1 MTSPRITRWQWL
13 PNGNATF
20 RAVLAL
26 INAAQASVRLEFYR
40 FADDKAGR
48 KIREALLQAR
58 YRGVKVSILVDGV
71 GSYSLPRHFFA
82 KLTGANSEFRVFNPI
97 TWRRFGIRNHRKLLV
112 CDDQVA
118 CIGGFNIAREYGGDG
133 VASGWRDLGFRFEGE
148 LVKELGS
155 SFDEMFALADFRR
168 KRLMRLWQAKRK
180 RPIGSRGAQLLLGGP
195 GWGTNPIRR
204 SLYRDLRRARRVQI
218 VAAYF
223 LPTWRIRRALMRIAR
238 SGGEVQLLL
247 AGKSDVRLSQLAG
260 RSLYRRLL
268 KSEVRISEYQPQV
281 LHAKLI
287 ILDDAVYVGSANLD
301 PRSLSINYEL
311 MLRLESPEVA
321 AEAREI
327 FAQIQKHSRAISVEQ
342 WSSSRGMWTRLKERL
357 AYFFLVQID
366 PQIAGRQFKTLP
378 D

>member
-13 PNGNATF
+13 PNGHAIF
-20 RAVLAL
+20 RAVLAM
-26 INAAQASVRLEFYR
+26 IHAAQASVRLEFYK
-40 FADDKAGR
+40 FADDRTGR

-58 YRGVKVSILVDGV
+58 YRGVKVSILVDGI
-71 GSYSLPRHFFA
+71 GSYSLPKHFFA
-82 KLTGANSEFRVFNPI
+82 RLTEAHGEFRVFNPL

-112 CDDQVA
+112 CDDRTA
-118 CIGGFNIAREYGGDG
+118 CLGGFNIAREYGGDG
-133 VASGWRDLGFRFEGE
+133 VASGWRDLGFQFEGE
-148 LVKELGS
+148 MVRELGVA
-155 SFDEMFALADFRR
+155 FDEMFALADFRH

-180 RPIGSRGAQLLLGGP
+180 RAVGGQEAQLLLGGP

-204 SLYRDLRRARRVQI
+204 SVYRDLARSRRVQI

-238 SGGEVQLLL
+238 GGGEVKLIL

-268 KSEVRISEYQPQV
+268 KANVQISEYQPQI
-281 LHAKLI
+281 LHAKLL
-287 ILDDAVYVGSANLD
+287 ILDEAVYVGSANLD

-311 MLRLESPEVA
+311 MLRLEIPEVV
-321 AEAREI
+321 AEARAI
-327 FAQIQKHSRAISVEQ
+327 FAQIQKHARPIHLEQ
-342 WSSSRGMWTRLKERL
+342 WHGARSVWTRLKERL
-357 AYFFLVQID
+357 AYFLLVQID
-366 PQIAGRQFKTLP
+366 PRIAGRQFKALP